1 MWAETSVKQVTW
13 MKKELMRISEEWVW
27 MCWPSGPHNWSMI
40 FFLLQVSYT
49 CIIDVAFWFRHHY
62 PLTTQH
68 KWFVE
73 ISSENQQLTLSAES
87 CLSLAIDAFVNLWV
101 FYSHRGQEKNL
112 CFRRS
117 NYKSWSVTSFSHVLL
132 WVLHLTKVY
141 RILALGI
148 GNMEI
153 KESRQCSLGPQDFD
167 AIASTQWSL
176 QWPWAPS
183 LESAPGLST
192 IAPSQSRTVPLCAVL
207 PAWRWV
213 TQHTG
218 VAVWRRMEW
227 LHIR

>member
-1 MWAETSVKQVTW
+1 MGLDVSAKWTSQLIHDILSITSKLHMYHWCGFLVQTSLSPYNAAQV
-13 MKKELMRISEEWVW
+13 I
-27 MCWPSGPHNWSMI
+27 CWDLLGKSTANIIRGVLPLSGYRCVCQPLSV
-40 FFLLQVSYT
+40 LLSQGP
-49 CIIDVAFWFRHHY
+49 R
-62 PLTTQH
+62 
-68 KWFVE
+68 
-73 ISSENQQLTLSAES
+73 
-87 CLSLAIDAFVNLWV
+87 
-101 FYSHRGQEKNL
+101 KNL

-167 AIASTQWSL
+167 ATASTQWSL

-218 VAVWRRMEW
+218 LAVWRRMEW